1 MFQFDLNREPLTS
14 VELKEELNKVKE
26 MRKELI
32 KYSCISDVFHAF
44 LFIALYFAQMLS
56 GYAIM
61 AAVGLS
67 TLCAIILATATKSR
81 LNRGDIFSAG
91 IIAAATSV
99 AVIFILNLTM
109 HQPLSGSILAG
120 LLSGSIVMVG
130 ATLGRKIK
138 QVMTLAEDFKTLI
151 DDPQAQRE
159 IADLCK
165 DHPFLNDYR
174 ERAASYF
181 RPQLTYG
188 ELKAMRRWVQNDPYA
203 RSNGS

>member
-14 VELKEELNKVKE
+14 VELKEEQNKVKG

-44 LFIALYFAQMLS
+44 LFIALYFSQMLS

-67 TLCAIILATATKSR
+67 TVCAIILATATKSR
-81 LNRGDIFSAG
+81 LNRSEIFSAT
-91 IIAAATSV
+91 IIAAATAV

-109 HQPLSGSILAG
+109 HQPLSGSIFAG
-120 LLSGSIVMVG
+120 LLAGSIVVVG

-138 QVMTLAEDFKTLI
+138 QIMTLAEELKPVIEDL
-151 DDPQAQRE
+151 QAQNE
-159 IADLCK
+159 IANLCRK
-165 DHPFLNDYR
+165 HPFLNNYR
-174 ERAASYF
+174 EQAASYL

-188 ELKAMRRWVQNDPYA
+188 ELKAMRHWVLNN
-203 RSNGS
+203 S